1 MSFTHLHVH
10 TEYSLL
16 DGSNKISEYV
26 SQVKA
31 LGMTA
36 AAITDHGVMYG
47 VIDFYKA
54 CKKEGIN
61 PVIGCEVYV
70 APGSRF
76 DREQSHGDDRY
87 YHLILLAENN
97 TGYAN
102 LMKIVSRSFT
112 EGFYYRP
119 RVDLELLR
127 EFHEGIIA
135 SSACL
140 AGEVAREIVRGN
152 TAGAREAAKRY
163 LDIFG
168 EGYFF
173 LELQDHGYPDQQTV
187 NAELLRMSREMG
199 IPLIATNDCHY
210 TYAEDAEAHDILLCV
225 QTGKKLADENRM
237 RYPGGQFYVKSEEE
251 MRRLFPYAQEALDN
265 TQRIADR
272 CHVEIEFGV
281 TKLPKFDVP
290 EGYDSWTY
298 LNKLCRDG
306 MEKRYPGI
314 FEEKTPEKKTV
325 TDAAIQETDTG
336 PNAVVTKQDTET
348 VGERTADT
356 GSGIEGTDLHE
367 KTWSGMTAAE
377 LRERLDYE
385 LHTIRQMGFVDYFL
399 IVWDYINFSRE
410 NGIMVG
416 PGRGSAA
423 GSIVSYSLGITDI
436 DPIRYSLLF
445 ERFLNPER
453 ISMPDIDVDFG
464 FERRGEVIDYVTRK
478 YGKDR
483 VMQIITFGTMA
494 ARGVIRD
501 VGRVMDLPYGF
512 VDSISKM
519 VPQELGITLQK
530 ALKQSPDLR
539 NSYENDDRVH
549 KLIDMSL
556 RLEGLPR
563 HASVHA
569 AGVVICSEPAED
581 LVPLAR
587 AQDGSTTT
595 QFPMTTIEEL
605 GLLKMDFLGLRTLNV
620 IQNAVD
626 MANHSIETA
635 GGAYPPFEPAIGPV
649 RPSRN
654 PIGPVISMEDLDY
667 ADPNIFRYISTGRTD
682 GIFQLESGGMQGFMK
697 ELRPENFEDIIAGIS
712 LYRPGPMDFIPQYIE
727 GKNNRSAVHY
737 ACPELEPILKPTY
750 GCIVY
755 QGATCSHP
763 KKMSRC
769 LE

>member
-1 MSFTHLHVH
+1 MSFAHLHVH

-16 DGSNKISEYV
+16 DGSNKITEYV

-54 CKKEGIN
+54 AKAAGIK
-61 PVIGCEVYV
+61 PIIGCEVYV
-70 APGSRF
+70 APVSRF
-76 DREQSHGDDRY
+76 DREQSHGEDRY

-112 EGFYYRP
+112 EGFYYKP
-119 RVDLELLR
+119 RVDMDLLR

-140 AGEVAREIVRGN
+140 AGEVAREIVRGSPD
-152 TAGAREAAKRY
+152 GARAAAKRY
-163 LDIFG
+163 EDIFG
-168 EGYFF
+168 KGNYF
-173 LELQDHGYPDQQTV
+173 LELQDHGYTDQQTV
-187 NAELLRMSREMG
+187 NAELLRISREMG

-210 TYAEDAEAHDILLCV
+210 TYADDAEAHDILLCV

-251 MRRLFPYAQEALDN
+251 MRRLFPYAPEALDN

-272 CHVEIEFGV
+272 CNVEIEFGV
-281 TKLPKFDVP
+281 TKLPHFDVP
-290 EGYDSWTY
+290 QGYDSWTY

-314 FEEKTPEKKTV
+314 FDDETGGEPPGTENSAAGLPDQEK
-325 TDAAIQETDTG
+325 AAFCNETG
-336 PNAVVTKQDTET
+336 
-348 VGERTADT
+348 GEPP
-356 GSGIEGTDLHE
+356 GTDIKDAGPPGTEISAAGPPGAERSSPVPASAGDPSGQGE
-367 KTWSGMTAAE
+367 KSFSGLSAKK
-377 LRERLDYE
+377 LRARLDYE
-385 LHTIRQMGFVDYFL
+385 LGTIRQMGYVDYFL

-423 GSIVSYSLGITDI
+423 GSIVAYSLGITDI
-436 DPIRYSLLF
+436 DPIRYNLLF

-453 ISMPDIDVDFG
+453 VSMPDIDVDFG

-519 VPQELGITLQK
+519 VPQELGITLEK
-530 ALKQSPDLR
+530 ALKMSPDLR
-539 NSYENDDRVH
+539 GLYEKDDRVH

-605 GLLKMDFLGLRTLNV
+605 GLLKMD
-620 IQNAVD
+620 
-626 MANHSIETA
+626 
-635 GGAYPPFEPAIGPV
+635 V
-649 RPSRN
+649 R
-654 PIGPVISMEDLDY
+654 
-667 ADPNIFRYISTGRTD
+667 
-682 GIFQLESGGMQGFMK
+682 
-697 ELRPENFEDIIAGIS
+697 
-712 LYRPGPMDFIPQYIE
+712 
-727 GKNNRSAVHY
+727 
-737 ACPELEPILKPTY
+737 
-750 GCIVY
+750 IV
-755 QGATCSHP
+755 
-763 KKMSRC
+763 R
-769 LE
+769 

>member
-1 MSFTHLHVH
+1 MSFAHLHVH

-16 DGSNKISEYV
+16 DGSNKITEYV

-54 CKKEGIN
+54 AKAAGIK
-61 PVIGCEVYV
+61 PIIGCEVYV
-70 APGSRF
+70 APVSRF
-76 DREQSHGDDRY
+76 DREQSHGEDRY

-112 EGFYYRP
+112 EGFYYKP
-119 RVDLELLR
+119 RVDMDLLR

-140 AGEVAREIVRGN
+140 AGEVAREIVRGSPD
-152 TAGAREAAKRY
+152 GARAAAKRY
-163 LDIFG
+163 EDIFG
-168 EGYFF
+168 KGNYF
-173 LELQDHGYPDQQTV
+173 LELQDHGYTDQQTV
-187 NAELLRMSREMG
+187 NAELLRISREMG

-210 TYAEDAEAHDILLCV
+210 TYADDAEAHDILLCV

-251 MRRLFPYAQEALDN
+251 MRRLFPYAPEALDN

-272 CHVEIEFGV
+272 CNVEIEFGV
-281 TKLPKFDVP
+281 TKLPHFDVP
-290 EGYDSWTY
+290 QGYDSWTY

-314 FEEKTPEKKTV
+314 FDDETGGEPPGTEISAAGLPDQEK
-325 TDAAIQETDTG
+325 AAFCNETGGEPPGAEISAAG
-336 PNAVVTKQDTET
+336 PPGAENKAA
-348 VGERTADT
+348 GPP
-356 GSGIEGTDLHE
+356 GTDIKAAGPPGAERSSPVPASAGAPSGQGE
-367 KTWSGMTAAE
+367 KSFSGLSAKE
-377 LRERLDYE
+377 LRARLDYE
-385 LHTIRQMGFVDYFL
+385 LGTIRQMGYVDYFL

-423 GSIVSYSLGITDI
+423 GSIVAYSLGITDI
-436 DPIRYSLLF
+436 DPIRYNLLF

-453 ISMPDIDVDFG
+453 VSMPDIDVDFG

-519 VPQELGITLQK
+519 VPQELGITLEK
-530 ALKQSPDLR
+530 ALKMSPDLR
-539 NSYENDDRVH
+539 GLYEKDDRVH

-605 GLLKMDFLGLRTLNV
+605 GLLKMD
-620 IQNAVD
+620 
-626 MANHSIETA
+626 
-635 GGAYPPFEPAIGPV
+635 V
-649 RPSRN
+649 R
-654 PIGPVISMEDLDY
+654 
-667 ADPNIFRYISTGRTD
+667 
-682 GIFQLESGGMQGFMK
+682 
-697 ELRPENFEDIIAGIS
+697 
-712 LYRPGPMDFIPQYIE
+712 
-727 GKNNRSAVHY
+727 
-737 ACPELEPILKPTY
+737 
-750 GCIVY
+750 IV
-755 QGATCSHP
+755 
-763 KKMSRC
+763 R
-769 LE
+769 